1 MIKHILSPIE
11 ARVIGCFL
19 EKQVTTPEQYPLSLN
34 ALTTACNQKTNREP
48 VLDLSESEVQNALD
62 LLVRK
67 HQIRSINAPGSRV
80 VKYEHRFCNSEFG
93 DLRFSPAEVAL
104 ICCLL
109 LRGPQTPG
117 ELRTRS
123 NRLYAF
129 ADVNEAE
136 QALNRLAE
144 REDGPFVV
152 RLAREPGRRES
163 RYAHLFCGEAAI
175 GAESAAADTA
185 SAAVETDELSAR
197 VTALEA
203 EVADLKRRLA
213 SLLSDE

>member
-175 GAESAAADTA
+175 GAESAVADTA

>member
-175 GAESAAADTA
+175 GPESAAVDTA

>member
-175 GAESAAADTA
+175 GAESAVADTA
-185 SAAVETDELSAR
+185 SAVETDELSAR

-213 SLLSDE
+213 SLLPDE

>member
-175 GAESAAADTA
+175 GAVSAAVDTA

>member
-175 GAESAAADTA
+175 GAESAAVDTA

>member
-175 GAESAAADTA
+175 GAESAAVDTA

-197 VTALEA
+197 VTALES

>member
-1 MIKHILSPIE
+1 MKHILSPIE

-175 GAESAAADTA
+175 GPESAAVDTA

>member
-1 MIKHILSPIE
+1 MKHILSPIE

-213 SLLSDE
+213 SLLPDE